1 MNLAALLPS
10 LLTDGRHGVFIAGA
24 FGVSALL
31 LALELVLLARRSRA
45 TRPLADPEA
54 AREADR

>member
-1 MNLAALLPS
+1 MTLASLLPS

-45 TRPLADPEA
+45 TRRHTDGEA
-54 AREADR
+54 GR

>member
-1 MNLAALLPS
+1 MTLSSLLP
-10 LLTDGRHGVFIAGA
+10 HGHHGIYIVGA

-45 TRPLADPEA
+45 
-54 AREADR
+54 ARAQARR